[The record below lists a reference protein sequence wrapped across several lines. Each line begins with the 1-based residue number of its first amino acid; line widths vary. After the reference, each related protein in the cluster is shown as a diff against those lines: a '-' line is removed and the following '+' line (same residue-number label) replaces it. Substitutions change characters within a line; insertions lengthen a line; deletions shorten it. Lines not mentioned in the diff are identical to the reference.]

1 MSMKTMDLILVI
13 LGVLTIIFTIT
24 MIWLFYTRYAVPD
37 TLITC
42 FFAAVTG
49 ECGFMGLI
57 KATKVR
63 HEDRKWSLEDEKRW
77 KEDQKKMEE
86 NYHD

>member
-1 MSMKTMDLILVI
+1 MKTMDLILVI
-13 LGVLTIIFTIT
+13 IGVLTIVFTIT

-49 ECGFMGLI
+49 ECGFMGWI
-57 KATKVR
+57 KTAKENNKTR
-63 HEDRKWSLEDEKRW
+63 RWQLEDEKRW

>member
-1 MSMKTMDLILVI
+1 MKTMDLILVI
-13 LGVLTIIFTIT
+13 IGVLTIVFTIT

-49 ECGFMGLI
+49 ECGFMGWI
-57 KATKVR
+57 KTSKENNKTR
-63 HEDRKWSLEDEKRW
+63 QWQLEDEKRW

-86 NYHD
+86 DYHG